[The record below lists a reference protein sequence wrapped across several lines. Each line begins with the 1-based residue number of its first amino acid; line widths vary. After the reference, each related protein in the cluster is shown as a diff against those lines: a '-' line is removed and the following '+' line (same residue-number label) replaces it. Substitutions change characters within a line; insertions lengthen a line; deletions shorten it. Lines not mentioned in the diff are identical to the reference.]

1 MLIPNN
7 EVREHQVASSSNTRP
22 RLGRRARLRRDR
34 VLLVMCVPGLAALLA
49 FHYLPLLGNII
60 AFEDYQPFLGII
72 DSEWVGL
79 QKFAILFNGDPAF
92 VNAVKNTL
100 ILTLVQVIFVFP
112 APIML
117 ALMINSLLS
126 ERLRRI
132 VQNVL
137 YLPHFLSWVV
147 VVAIFQQLLGGSGL
161 LNTFL
166 RSHGVA
172 TLDIVGNPDLF
183 FGLLTSQVVWKDSGW
198 ATILFLAALSQV
210 DSSLYEASAIDGA
223 SRAQQL
229 VNVTLPALRGVIIL
243 LLILRLG
250 DSLNVGFEQII
261 LQQKAVGSEAS
272 EVIDTYVFNYG
283 ILGSDWGTSA
293 AVGLV
298 KGILA
303 TILVVG
309 ANRLA
314 HVFGEDG
321 VYRA

>member
-1 MLIPNN
+1 
-7 EVREHQVASSSNTRP
+7 VASTVVQRP
-22 RLGRRARLRRDR
+22 RLGWRARLRRDR
-34 VLLVMCVPGLAALLA
+34 VLLAMCVPGLVALLA

-72 DSEWVGL
+72 NSQWVGL
-79 QKFAILFNGDPAF
+79 EKFAILFNGDPAF

-112 APIML
+112 APIVL

-126 ERLRRI
+126 DRMRRI

-166 RSHGVA
+166 RSHGAA

-183 FGLLTSQVVWKDSGW
+183 FSLLTSQVVWKDSGW

-210 DSSLYEASAIDGA
+210 DQSLYEASAIDGA

-261 LQQKAVGSEAS
+261 LQQKAVGADAS

-283 ILGSDWGTSA
+283 VLGSDWGTSA

-298 KGILA
+298 KGVIA

>member
-1 MLIPNN
+1 M
-7 EVREHQVASSSNTRP
+7 ASIVGQRP
-22 RLGRRARLRRDR
+22 RLGWRTRLRRDR
-34 VLLVMCVPGLAALLA
+34 VLLAMCIPGLAALIL

-72 DSEWVGL
+72 NSQWVGL
-79 QKFAILFNGDPAF
+79 EKFTILFNGDPAF
-92 VNAVKNTL
+92 LNAVKNTL

-126 ERLRRI
+126 ERMRRI

-166 RSHGVA
+166 RTRGVD

-183 FGLLTSQVVWKDSGW
+183 IGLLTSQVVWKDSGW

-210 DSSLYEASAIDGA
+210 DQSLYEASAIDGA
-223 SRAQQL
+223 SRFQQL
-229 VNVTLPALRGVIIL
+229 VNVTLPALKGVIIL

-298 KGILA
+298 KGVIA
-303 TILVVG
+303 TVLVVG
-309 ANRLA
+309 ANKLA

>member
-1 MLIPNN
+1 MLLPND
-7 EVREHQVASSSNTRP
+7 EVREHPVASSVVP
-22 RLGRRARLRRDR
+22 RQRVGWRSRLRRDR
-34 VLLVMCVPGLAALLA
+34 VLLVMTLPGLLALVT

-60 AFEDYQPFLGII
+60 AFEDYQPFIGII
-72 DSEWVGL
+72 GSEWVGL
-79 QKFAILFNGDPAF
+79 QKFTILVNGDPAF
-92 VNAVKNTL
+92 LDAVKNTL
-100 ILTLVQVIFVFP
+100 VLTLVQVVFVFP
-112 APIML
+112 APIAL

-126 ERLRRI
+126 ERMRRI

-183 FGLLTSQVVWKDSGW
+183 VGLLTSQVVWKDSGW

-210 DSSLYEASAIDGA
+210 DQSLYEASAIDGA
-223 SRAQQL
+223 SRFQQL
-229 VNVTLPALRGVIIL
+229 VNVTLPALRGVIVL

-298 KGILA
+298 KGVIA

-309 ANRLA
+309 ANKLA

>member
-1 MLIPNN
+1 MLLPND
-7 EVREHQVASSSNTRP
+7 EVREHPVASSVVPRP
-22 RLGRRARLRRDR
+22 RVGWRSRLRRDR
-34 VLLVMCVPGLAALLA
+34 VLLAMTVPGLLALIT

-60 AFEDYQPFLGII
+60 AFEDYQPFIGIV
-72 DSEWVGL
+72 DSQWVGL
-79 QKFAILFNGDPAF
+79 QKFTILFNGDPAF
-92 VNAVKNTL
+92 LNAVKNTL
-100 ILTLVQVIFVFP
+100 VLTLVQVIFVFP
-112 APIML
+112 APIAL

-126 ERLRRI
+126 ERMRRI

-166 RSHGVA
+166 RSRGVD

-210 DSSLYEASAIDGA
+210 DQSLYEASAIDGA
-223 SRAQQL
+223 SRFQQL
-229 VNVTLPALRGVIIL
+229 VNVTLPALRGVIVL

-298 KGILA
+298 KGVIA

-309 ANRLA
+309 ANKLA

>member
-1 MLIPNN
+1 M
-7 EVREHQVASSSNTRP
+7 ASRP
-22 RLGRRARLRRDR
+22 GLGWRARLRRDR
-34 VLLVMCVPGLAALLA
+34 VLLAMCLPGLVALVA

-72 DSEWVGL
+72 NSQWVGL
-79 QKFAILFNGDPAF
+79 EKFAILFNGDPAF
-92 VNAVKNTL
+92 VGAVKNTL

-112 APIML
+112 APIVL

-126 ERLRRI
+126 ERMRRI

-166 RSHGVA
+166 RSHGVQ

-183 FGLLTSQVVWKDSGW
+183 FSLLTSQVVWKDSGW

-210 DSSLYEASAIDGA
+210 DQSLYEASAIDGA

-283 ILGSDWGTSA
+283 VLGSDWGTSA

-298 KGILA
+298 KGVIA

-309 ANRLA
+309 ANKLA

>member
-1 MLIPNN
+1 MSS
-7 EVREHQVASSSNTRP
+7 VAARP
-22 RLGRRARLRRDR
+22 RLGWRARLRRDR
-34 VLLVMCVPGLAALLA
+34 VLVLMAVPGIAALLL
-49 FHYLPLLGNII
+49 FHYLPLLGNVI
-60 AFEDYQPFLGII
+60 AFEDYQPFLGILG
-72 DSEWVGL
+72 SEWVGL
-79 QKFAILFNGDPAF
+79 EKFSILFNGDPAF
-92 VNAVKNTL
+92 LNAVKNTL
-100 ILTLVQVIFVFP
+100 VLTLVQVVFVFP
-112 APIML
+112 APILL

-126 ERLRRI
+126 DRLRRV

-161 LNTFL
+161 LNSFL
-166 RSHGVA
+166 RSRGTE
-172 TLDIVGNPDLF
+172 TLDIIGNPDLF
-183 FGLLTSQVVWKDSGW
+183 IGLLTSQVVWKDSGW
-198 ATILFLAALSQV
+198 ATILFLAALAQV
-210 DSSLYEASAIDGA
+210 DQSLYEASAIDGA
-223 SRAQQL
+223 SRSRQL
-229 VNVTLPALRGVIIL
+229 WHVTLPALKGVIIL

-298 KGILA
+298 KGVIA

-309 ANRLA
+309 ANKVA